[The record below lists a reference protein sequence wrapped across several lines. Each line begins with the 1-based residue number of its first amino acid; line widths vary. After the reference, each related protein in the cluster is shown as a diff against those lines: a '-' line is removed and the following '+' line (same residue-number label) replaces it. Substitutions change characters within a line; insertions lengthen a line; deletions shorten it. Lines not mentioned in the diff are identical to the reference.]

1 MKNVNEIKAEVFR
14 RSDER
19 IKRRKQLQRN
29 IIAMSIPA
37 AVCLVLAFALL
48 IQKISMKQHAG
59 KPDGYID
66 DMTAHVE
73 ETGSNGEKSDIPGS
87 DNKDTVLDNSSY
99 PQDENEEADPLNPKP
114 EPPNTSKVPGSPNT
128 PNNPNTPNDP
138 VVSDAPGYVPNT
150 PNIPD
155 TPDEP
160 NNPGVS
166 NDPINSGDPNIPHS
180 PDEPNAPGSDEPNYP
195 DEPGSPYD
203 PGDTDEPNMGSSN
216 PEEKEYTITFVDE
229 NGEETV
235 YTLIGN
241 VLISEDGTRRILTDE
256 ELIRLK
262 EYFGLD

>member
-19 IKRRKQLQRN
+19 IKRRKQLQKN
-29 IIAMSIPA
+29 IIAVSIPSILCVIL
-37 AVCLVLAFALL
+37 AVALL
-48 IQKISMKQHAG
+48 IQNISKKQYIG
-59 KPDGYID
+59 KLGGATH
-66 DMTAHVE
+66 DMTVQLPN
-73 ETGSNGEKSDIPGS
+73 ETNDAFDKNGEFIDAGVDQQEPAP
-87 DNKDTVLDNSSY
+87 DNTMNPY
-99 PQDENEEADPLNPKP
+99 DEQVGPPASNMGD
-114 EPPNTSKVPGSPNT
+114 PNTSKVPNT
-128 PNNPNTPNDP
+128 PNVSNDP

-166 NDPINSGDPNIPHS
+166 NDPVNSADPDIPYS
-180 PDEPNAPGSDEPNYP
+180 PDEPNAPGANDP
-195 DEPGSPYD
+195 DD
-203 PGDTDEPNMGSSN
+203 PDWPNMGSTN
-216 PEEKEYTITFVDE
+216 PGEDRTEEPVGDPPEGEEKVYVITFVDE

-241 VLISEDGTRRILTDE
+241 VLISEDGTRRTLTDE
-256 ELIRLK
+256 ELIKLK